1 MCTLEEHLSSIKIN
15 IKDFY
20 EENKLLLLM
29 QKNINTL
36 SAFRTLARRLKRAY
50 ELTPNG
56 YVDVDYDVYVSSE
69 VNSALLEGAYTILKN
84 YNGNTVLQINE
95 DQFYE
100 FKGDTVIN
108 CFSIDEDTG
117 ENYINRK
124 EVCTFACKNLKE
136 FIKVA
141 KVFTFGYISDGLDEG
156 EYDKDNDMHIL
167 QARSNLNS
175 YIKHGH
181 LFDVMSYYYFE
192 DTQDGYVVIN
202 R

>member
-108 CFSIDEDTG
+108 CFSMDEDTG
-117 ENYINRK
+117 KNYINRK
-124 EVCTFACKNLKE
+124 EVCTFTCKNLKE
-136 FIKVA
+136 FIEEA
-141 KVFTFGYISDGLDEG
+141 KAFTFAYISDGLDEG
-156 EYDKDNDMHIL
+156 TYDKENDMHIL
-167 QARSNLNS
+167 QSRSNVVS

-192 DTQDGYVVIN
+192 DTQDGYIVVN